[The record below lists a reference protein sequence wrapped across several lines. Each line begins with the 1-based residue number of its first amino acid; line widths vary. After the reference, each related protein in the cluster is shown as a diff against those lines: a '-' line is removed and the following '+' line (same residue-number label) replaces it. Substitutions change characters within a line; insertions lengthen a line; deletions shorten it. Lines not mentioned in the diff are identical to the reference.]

1 VGRTYVKNEREVIKD
16 SNSKMGS
23 SYKRTIGKRLKEI
36 EKQAKNKVGAVN
48 GENQTTAVENSYS
61 KMGGPY
67 QRNVTKG

>member
-1 VGRTYVKNEREVIKD
+1 MGRTYVKNEREVIKD

-23 SYKRTIGKRLKEI
+23 SHKRTIGKKLKEI

-48 GENQTTAVENSYS
+48 GQNQTTAVENSYS